1 MGAPVGR
8 GDPEVAAA
16 GAEPVV
22 MPMSNS
28 WPGKPDDTQPDPAA
42 PPSSEPG
49 RPAPSAAPPPPG
61 PWSPPPAW
69 GPPPAP
75 SWAPPPGAASP
86 PPARGNLGEW
96 DLDFAGPNP
105 PPPTPAP
112 PAPPPAITLEVTV
125 GSRQFPY
132 VLSEG
137 VALIGRPDPA
147 HGIRPEIDMRPDD
160 AVSRRHA
167 QIAGRNGRFFVTDL
181 GSTNGSYLNGQP
193 LPPHVE
199 TEIRAGDELQL
210 GEFSRIRVRTA

>member
-1 MGAPVGR
+1 
-8 GDPEVAAA
+8 
-16 GAEPVV
+16 
-22 MPMSNS
+22 MSNS

-42 PPSSEPG
+42 LAPTEPA
-49 RPAPSAAPPPPG
+49 RPAPSAAPPPG
-61 PWSPPPAW
+61 PWSPPPPTWA
-69 GPPPAP
+69 PPAP
-75 SWAPPPGAASP
+75 SWAPPPASP
-86 PPARGNLGEW
+86 PPPAAPSDLGEW
-96 DLDFAGPNP
+96 DLDFAGPPSAPAAAPSP
-105 PPPTPAP
+105 PPAPSPA
-112 PAPPPAITLEVTV
+112 APPPAITLEVSV
-125 GSRQFPY
+125 GNRQFPY

-147 HGIRPEIDMRPDD
+147 RGIRPEIDMRPDD